1 MREAR
6 RKEGNKMREGKVR
19 RERGR
24 EKGVDMMINGTR
36 ARRRMVERKR
46 KKKKRVQEARRKEE
60 EKRREGRARKG
71 VRRRALQ

>member
-46 KKKKRVQEARRKEE
+46 KKNRVQEARRKEE

>member
-46 KKKKRVQEARRKEE
+46 KKKNRVQEARRKEE

>member
-1 MREAR
+1 MRGALK
-6 RKEGNKMREGKVR
+6 KEGNKMREGKVR

-46 KKKKRVQEARRKEE
+46 KKKNRVQEARRKEE
-60 EKRREGRARKG
+60 EERREGRERKG

>member
-36 ARRRMVERKR
+36 VRRRMVERKR